1 MNKNI
6 MTKLTIHLKNG
17 RTEQVDLQDLEAFIA
32 RNTGNIQYEQSDL
45 PVEGRYTFL
54 RRSQNNEQAKLH

>member
-45 PVEGRYTFL
+45 PVEGIDILF
-54 RRSQNNEQAKLH
+54 